1 MNKHLLL
8 PLLLALG
15 CGPALADWVRIS
27 TSETSVFYIDS
38 AIPPKVGANV
48 MVWILRDHSAPQ
60 VGAGGPF
67 ASSKDQIE
75 IDCAGR
81 RVRRIYSSDHP
92 QAMGQ
97 GKMVHSEHG
106 PMSWNLAS
114 PNTIVKRIVDMAC
127 VHP

>member
-1 MNKHLLL
+1 MRKHLLL

-38 AIPPKVGANV
+38 AIPPKVGSNV

-92 QAMGQ
+92 EAMGK

-106 PMSWNLAS
+106 PMSWNQVG
-114 PNTIVKRIVDMAC
+114 PNTIMKRIVDMAC
-127 VHP
+127 LHS

>member
-1 MNKHLLL
+1 MNQHLLL

-106 PMSWNLAS
+106 PMSWNLAG

-127 VHP
+127 VHS

>member
-1 MNKHLLL
+1 MNTHWL
-8 PLLLALG
+8 PALLLALG

-38 AIPPKVGANV
+38 AISPKVGSNV

-75 IDCAGR
+75 IDCAAR

-92 QAMGQ
+92 ASMGQ

-106 PMSWNLAS
+106 PMSWNAVA

-127 VHP
+127 LPP